1 VKPAFTP
8 IRECW
13 ICGASALTRVHDAA
27 FELGEYRS
35 QDPEL
40 AAYSG
45 ESVGIVQC
53 AGCGFAQPSA
63 LPALARYFE
72 RLYDQRWSRDWIER
86 EHDGTYKDL
95 IFADVIRQL
104 QVRVRKPHRRLLDIG
119 SHAGRFLVLARRA
132 GWDVEGLE
140 LNPSTA
146 AFAAAACDARIHH
159 GSIHA
164 FETEGERFDAIT
176 MTDVLEHVPEPRLI
190 LRKARTLLEPGGWLA
205 IKVPNAP
212 AQRLKERGRAR
223 VRAGYRATL
232 ADNLVH
238 VSHFSAAS
246 LRAALA
252 REGFD
257 EVAISAGAP
266 ELPPN
271 GTLAALVDRALRLGT
286 FRTARVLPGSV
297 HTPLALNLQ
306 AYARRPR

>member
-1 VKPAFTP
+1 VTPVFTP
-8 IRECW
+8 VRECW
-13 ICGASALTRVHDAA
+13 ICGAATLTRVHDAS
-27 FELGEYRS
+27 FELGEYRT

-45 ESVGIVQC
+45 QSVPIVRC
-53 AGCGFAQPSA
+53 AACGFAQPLR

-72 RLYDQRWSRDWIER
+72 RLYDQRWSRDWIAR

-95 IFADVIRQL
+95 IFAEVIRQL
-104 QVRVRKPHRRLLDIG
+104 EAKVRKPERRLLDIG

-132 GWDVEGLE
+132 GWNVEGLE

-146 AFAAAACDARIHH
+146 AFAAAICGARIHH
-159 GSIHA
+159 ASIHA
-164 FETEGERFDAIT
+164 FEPDGERFDAIT

-190 LRKARTLLEPGGWLA
+190 LRKARTLLVSGGWLA

-212 AQRLKERGRAR
+212 AQRLKERARAR
-223 VRAGYRATL
+223 LRPAYRATL

-238 VSHFSAAS
+238 VSHFSPAS

-252 REGFD
+252 REGFED
-257 EVAISAGAP
+257 IAISAGAP

-271 GTLAALVDRALRLGT
+271 GTVAARADRALRLGT
-286 FRTARVLPGSV
+286 FRAARVLPGGI
-297 HTPLALNLQ
+297 HTPMALNLQ
-306 AYARRPR
+306 AYARRP